1 MYVDTDDDEITNVL
15 TLKDVGFRDIREAAT
30 YFIDRLNSKENKK
43 KVHPPKVICRA
54 FVSAAIVNEFIS
66 RRAMKWL

>member
-66 RRAMKWL
+66 RRAMK